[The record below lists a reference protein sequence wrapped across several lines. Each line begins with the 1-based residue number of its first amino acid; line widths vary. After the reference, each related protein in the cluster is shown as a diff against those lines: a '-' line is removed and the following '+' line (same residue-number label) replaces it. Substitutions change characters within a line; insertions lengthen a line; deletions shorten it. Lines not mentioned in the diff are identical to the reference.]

1 MKALEIPARFTG
13 TVHVAIWSD
22 PDSCLYGEIF
32 LSDDKLDS
40 NGVINLGSVDV
51 DIPLEVNGALDKQL
65 DQLLE
70 SKSKI
75 IREATDKAQQI
86 DEAIESLRA
95 IEYKERD
102 CNANHNR

>member
-22 PDSCLYGEIF
+22 PTSCLYGDIF
-32 LSDDKLDS
+32 LSDRKLDS
-40 NGVINLGSVDV
+40 NGVINLGSVEV
-51 DIPLEVNGALDKQL
+51 DIPLEVDGALDKQV
-65 DQLLE
+65 DQLRE

-86 DEAIESLRA
+86 DEAIESLLA
-95 IEYKERD
+95 IEYKEEL
-102 CNANHNR
+102 

>member
-13 TVHVAIWSD
+13 SVYVAIWSD

-32 LSDDKLDS
+32 LTDRKMDS
-40 NGVINLGSVDV
+40 NGVINLGNAFV
-51 DIPLEVNGALDKQL
+51 DIPLEVNGCLDKQV

-75 IREATDKAQQI
+75 IRDATDKAQQI
-86 DEAIESLRA
+86 DETIESLRA
-95 IEYKERD
+95 IEYKEEL
-102 CNANHNR
+102 

>member
-13 TVHVAIWSD
+13 TVYVSIWSD
-22 PDSCLYGEIF
+22 PTSCLYGE
-32 LSDDKLDS
+32 LLLTQGKMDKS
-40 NGVINLGSVDV
+40 PGVIPLGSAEVDT
-51 DIPLEVNGALDKQL
+51 PLDVTGCLDKQV

-86 DEAIESLRA
+86 DETIESLRA
-95 IEYKERD
+95 IEYKEEL
-102 CNANHNR
+102 

>member
-1 MKALEIPARFTG
+1 MRALEIPARFTG

-22 PDSCLYGEIF
+22 PNSCLYGDIF

-40 NGVINLGSVDV
+40 NRVIHLGSVEV
-51 DIPLEVNGALDKQL
+51 DIPLEVDGALGQQA

-70 SKSKI
+70 SKNKI

-95 IEYKERD
+95 IEYKERL
-102 CNANHNR
+102 

>member
-1 MKALEIPARFTG
+1 MRALEIPARFTG

-22 PDSCLYGEIF
+22 PNSCLYGDIF

-40 NGVINLGSVDV
+40 NRVIHLGSVEV
-51 DIPLEVNGALDKQL
+51 DIPLEVDGALGQQA

-70 SKSKI
+70 SKNKI

-86 DEAIESLRA
+86 DEAIESLLA
-95 IEYKERD
+95 IEYKERL
-102 CNANHNR
+102 

>member
-22 PDSCLYGEIF
+22 PNSFLYGDIF
-32 LSDDKLDS
+32 LSDSKPGG

-51 DIPLEVNGALDKQL
+51 DIPLEVNGALDKQV

>member
-1 MKALEIPARFTG
+1 MRALEIPARFTG

-22 PDSCLYGEIF
+22 PDSCLYGDIF

-40 NGVINLGSVDV
+40 DKVIHLGSVEV
-51 DIPLEVNGALDKQL
+51 DIPLEVGGALGKQA

-70 SKSKI
+70 SKNKI

-95 IEYKERD
+95 IEYKERL
-102 CNANHNR
+102 

>member
-22 PDSCLYGEIF
+22 PNSCLYGEIF
-32 LSDDKLDS
+32 LSDCELDG
-40 NGVINLGSVDV
+40 NGVIALGSVEV
-51 DIPLEVNGALDKQL
+51 DIPLEVDGVLDKQV

-75 IREATDKAQQI
+75 IREATDKAQQM

-95 IEYKERD
+95 IGYKEGL
-102 CNANHNR
+102 

>member
-22 PDSCLYGEIF
+22 PTSFLYGEIF
-32 LSDDKLDS
+32 LSDKKPVGK
-40 NGVINLGSVDV
+40 GVINLGSVDV
-51 DIPLEVNGALDKQL
+51 DIPLEVNGSLDKQV

-75 IREATDKAQQI
+75 IQEATDKAQQI

-95 IEYKERD
+95 IEYKE
-102 CNANHNR
+102 

>member
-22 PDSCLYGEIF
+22 PNSCLYGDIF

-40 NGVINLGSVDV
+40 NRVIHLGSVEV
-51 DIPLEVNGALDKQL
+51 DIPLEVDGALGQQA

-70 SKSKI
+70 SKNKI

-95 IEYKERD
+95 IEYKERL
-102 CNANHNR
+102 

>member
-22 PDSCLYGEIF
+22 PNSCLYGDLIF
-32 LSDDKLDS
+32 TQVKMDRSP
-40 NGVINLGSVDV
+40 GVIPLGSVEV
-51 DIPLEVNGALDKQL
+51 DIPLDVTGCLDKQV
-65 DQLLE
+65 DQLRE

-86 DEAIESLRA
+86 DEAIESLLA
-95 IEYKERD
+95 IEYKEEL
-102 CNANHNR
+102 

>member
-13 TVHVAIWSD
+13 TVNVAIWSD
-22 PDSCLYGEIF
+22 PNSCLYGDIF
-32 LSDDKLDS
+32 LSGHKLDS
-40 NGVINLGSVDV
+40 NGVIHLGSVEV
-51 DIPLEVNGALDKQL
+51 DIPLEVNGALDKQV

-70 SKSKI
+70 SRSKI
-75 IREATDKAQQI
+75 IREATEKAQQV

-95 IEYKERD
+95 IEYKEKD